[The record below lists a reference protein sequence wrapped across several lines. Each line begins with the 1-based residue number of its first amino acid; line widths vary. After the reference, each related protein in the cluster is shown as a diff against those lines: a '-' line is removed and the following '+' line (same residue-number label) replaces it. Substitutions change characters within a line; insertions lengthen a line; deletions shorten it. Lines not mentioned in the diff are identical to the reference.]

1 MNINMLL
8 RRLTPGQIL
17 AAGVA
22 TLIVGLLA
30 LIFGILPLTATLLL
44 PLGEPVAAVGSL
56 LLAIVGGA
64 LVGNRTTAVFGQAYY
79 DRKFDDHLYE
89 AGLMYE
95 KARHDG

>member
-8 RRLTPGQIL
+8 RRLTPGQIV
-17 AAGVA
+17 AAAVV
-22 TLIVGLLA
+22 TLLV
-30 LIFGILPLTATLLL
+30 GILAVILGIGPLITTLLL
-44 PLGEPVAAVGSL
+44 PLGEPVAAIGGLVAYFALGWVLGHYVGK
-56 LLAIVGGA
+56 
-64 LVGNRTTAVFGQAYY
+64 VFAEAYY